1 MADGDAGP
9 GRAGRP
15 DAGADPAGAPEEGPS
30 QGPEVVV
37 ALDFPGTAQALETV
51 RRLPGGTWYKVG
63 LELFS
68 VAGPDFVRELAAA
81 GHPVFL
87 DLKLHDIPATVEGAV
102 RAAGD
107 LGARLLTVHASGGRE
122 MVEAASRAA
131 AGAGPA
137 EDTKILAVTV
147 LTSLD
152 DELLSEVAGEAVSAE
167 EAVGRLAV
175 LARDA
180 GADGTVASVGECS
193 AIKAACGEGF
203 EVATPGIRLAGGETH
218 DQKRVATP
226 AEAAAAGS
234 DYLVV
239 GRAITRADDPAGALR
254 KVRAAAAE
262 GARRR
267 D

>member
-1 MADGDAGP
+1 MADGD
-9 GRAGRP
+9 
-15 DAGADPAGAPEEGPS
+15 
-30 QGPEVVV
+30 GPEVVV
-37 ALDFPGTAQALETV
+37 ALDHPGAAQALETV
-51 RRLPGGTWYKVG
+51 RRLPEGTWYKVG
-63 LELFS
+63 LELFTA
-68 VAGPDFVRELAAA
+68 AGPEFVRELCAA

-122 MVEAASRAA
+122 MVAAAARAA
-131 AGAGPA
+131 REAGGGR
-137 EDTKILAVTV
+137 EGRTRILAVTV

-193 AIKAACGEGF
+193 AIKAACGETF
-203 EVATPGIRLAGGETH
+203 EVATPGIRMAGGETH

-254 KVRAAAAE
+254 KIRAAAAE
-262 GARRR
+262 GARRGG
-267 D
+267 